1 MVRWSTVTF
10 AGCVTKGPSGRVSRA
25 SARASL
31 RRACYA
37 GLASQGQSVR
47 VSSASEQCEGVA
59 SQGKGLYSPRYP
71 KPVMAELLAAPLI
84 RDVPDFPKP
93 GIIFK
98 DITPVL
104 EDPAAFQEVIDL
116 LAEDAIRRG
125 AEVIVGIES
134 RGFVFGTPLA
144 LKCKLPFAMARKLGK
159 LPYERITEE
168 YALEYGTNT
177 VEMHT
182 DAIKPGQKAYIVDD
196 LLATGGTAGAARRLV
211 ERLGGEVVGF
221 GCMIELTFLNGRHNL
236 LGMPVTAL
244 MEF

>member
-1 MVRWSTVTF
+1 
-10 AGCVTKGPSGRVSRA
+10 
-25 SARASL
+25 
-31 RRACYA
+31 
-37 GLASQGQSVR
+37 
-47 VSSASEQCEGVA
+47 
-59 SQGKGLYSPRYP
+59 
-71 KPVMAELLAAPLI
+71 MAELLAASLI

-93 GIIFK
+93 GILFK

-116 LAEDAIRRG
+116 MSQKALASG

-134 RGFVFGTPLA
+134 RGFVFGTPIA
-144 LKCKLPFAMARKLGK
+144 LQCKLPFAMTRKLGK

-182 DAIKPGQKAYIVDD
+182 DAIQPGQKAYIIDD
-196 LLATGGTAGAARRLV
+196 LMATGGTAAASRRLV

-221 GCMIELTFLNGRHNL
+221 GCLIELTFLNGRDAL
-236 LGMPVTAL
+236 PGVPVHAL